1 MSEGG
6 PEGRGLV
13 ARLDIGLLWHG
24 DGSGNLGVGAL
35 TSGDIE
41 LVRRAA
47 DRAGVSVRF
56 HLFGPAD
63 RAGAGRHPAIDV
75 RHAITGRFMASP
87 GGYWRALSGIDL
99 MLDIGAGDSFADIYP
114 DKRFA
119 YIAATKLLC
128 LWKGVPLVLAPQTIG
143 PFSRQPHRAIAAHL
157 MRRARAVFA
166 RDPLSF
172 EAAGELAPTANR
184 LQAIDVAFA
193 LPFTPAARGP
203 RTRVGLNVSGLLWA
217 GGYGGGND
225 YGLSYDY
232 RAFTRG
238 LIAALLAREAQVEL
252 IAHVVSD
259 LPRDDDGAVI
269 DALAAEFPG
278 IVRVPDFAS
287 AEDAKSHVSGLDF
300 LVAARMH
307 ASIAAWSAG
316 VPVLPVSYSRKF
328 EGLYKALGY
337 PALIA
342 PRGLSTEAAVARALD
357 WFDRRG
363 ELDEAI
369 RAGQPAVDAGLE
381 TYVGWLADTL
391 SALARK

>member
-1 MSEGG
+1 V
-6 PEGRGLV
+6 V
-13 ARLDIGLLWHG
+13 ARLEIGLLWHG

-47 DRAGVSVRF
+47 DRAGVAVRF

-63 RAGAGRHPAIDV
+63 RATAGRDPAIAE
-75 RHAITGRFMASP
+75 RHAISGRFMASP
-87 GGYWRALSGIDL
+87 GGYWRALDGIDL

-128 LWKGVPLVLAPQTIG
+128 LRKGIPLVLAPQTIG

-157 MRRARAVFA
+157 LCRAEAVFA

-172 EAAGELAPTANR
+172 AAAGELAPAANR
-184 LQAIDVAFA
+184 FQAIDVAFA
-193 LPFTPAARGP
+193 LPFTRAARGP
-203 RTRVGLNVSGLLWA
+203 GTRVGLNVSGLLWA
-217 GGYGGGND
+217 GGYGGAND

-232 RAFTRG
+232 RAFTRA
-238 LIAALLAREAQVEL
+238 LIEALMARGAQVEL

-259 LPRDDDGAVI
+259 LPRDDDRAVI
-269 DALAAEFPG
+269 DALAAGFPG
-278 IVRVPDFAS
+278 VVRVPDFAS
-287 AEDAKSHVSGLDF
+287 AGAAKSHISGLDF

-328 EGLYKALGY
+328 EGLYQALGY
-337 PALIA
+337 PALIP
-342 PRGLSTEAAVARALD
+342 PRGLTTDAAVTQALD
-357 WFDRRG
+357 WFDRRA
-363 ELDEAI
+363 ELAEAI

-381 TYVGWLADTL
+381 TYVGWLAERMP
-391 SALARK
+391 ALTRA